1 MERKGTKKSYLCGM
15 RKILFF
21 VAALLPLLTACGPRV
36 QEFRLGEGYAAT
48 SVNAAVFRAA
58 SVTSDARYQFAA
70 WYAPDGTV
78 MVARRELAPAGGWVV
93 QATALMGDCTDAHN
107 TISLGLDGAGH
118 LHISWA
124 QHGVPLRYARSRTP
138 YRSDFEVLDRMVDA
152 ELERHV
158 TYPEFRRF
166 SGGDLLFAYRDG
178 SSGNG
183 DLVLNRYETAAGRWT
198 RVQSRLI
205 DGQGQRNAYWQ
216 MYMDAQDVIHLSWV
230 WRETWM
236 VETNHDLCYA
246 CSRDGGRTWQR
257 SDGSAYALP
266 VTLETAEVAWEIPQG
281 SELINQTSM
290 TADPQG
296 RPCIATYWR
305 ARGDSIPQF
314 RLVRYDGAAWSA
326 AQVGERRTPF
336 SLSGGGTKSIPI
348 SRPQIVTDG
357 KRTLLIYRDAERG
370 SRVTLASSRDLRR
383 WRVRDLTQD
392 PVDAWEPSLDYER
405 WKREGV
411 LDLFVQ
417 RVGQGDGEK
426 TVDLPPQPVRILEVD

>member
-1 MERKGTKKSYLCGM
+1 M
-15 RKILFF
+15 RSKLISLFF
-21 VAALLPLLTACGPRV
+21 VLLTLSACSPRV
-36 QEFRLGEGYAAT
+36 REFRLGEGYAAT

-58 SVTSDARYQFAA
+58 SVTSDSQYQFAA

-78 MVARRELAPAGGWVV
+78 MVARRELAPESGWVV
-93 QATALMGDCTDAHN
+93 QATDLTGNCADAHN
-107 TISLGLDGAGH
+107 VISLGLDGAGH
-118 LHISWA
+118 LHVSWA

-138 YRSDFEVLDRMVDA
+138 YRTDFEVIAQMVDA
-152 ELERHV
+152 DLERHV

-166 SGGDLLFAYRDG
+166 SDGDLLFAYRDG

-183 DLVLNRYETAAGRWT
+183 DLVLNRYDVQQGRWE
-198 RVQSRLI
+198 RIQSKLI
-205 DGQGQRNAYWQ
+205 DGQRQRNAYWQ

-230 WRETWM
+230 WRETWN

-246 CSRDGGRTWQR
+246 ASRDGGRTWQR
-257 SDGSAYALP
+257 SDGTPYALP
-266 VTLETAEVAWEIPQG
+266 ITLETAEVAWEVPQG

-296 RPCIATYWR
+296 HPCIATYWR
-305 ARGDSIPQF
+305 AQGDSIPQY
-314 RLVRYDGAAWSA
+314 RLVRHDGRAWSA
-326 AQVGERRTPF
+326 AQVGTRRTPF

-357 KRTLLIYRDAERG
+357 KRTMLIYRDEERG
-370 SRVTLASSRDLRR
+370 SRVSLAQSRGLRR

>member
-1 MERKGTKKSYLCGM
+1 M
-15 RKILFF
+15 RNKLIPLVF
-21 VAALLPLLTACGPRV
+21 VLLMLSACSPGVR
-36 QEFRLGEGYAAT
+36 EFRLGEGYAAT
-48 SVNAAVFRAA
+48 SVNVAVFRAA
-58 SVTSDARYQFAA
+58 SVTSDSHYQFAA
-70 WYAPDGTV
+70 WYAPDGAVT
-78 MVARRELAPAGGWVV
+78 VARRELAPESGWVV
-93 QATALMGDCTDAHN
+93 QTTALRGNCADAHN
-107 TISLGLDGAGH
+107 VISLGLDGAGY
-118 LHISWA
+118 LHISWS

-138 YRSDFEVLDRMVDA
+138 YSADFELIGQMVDA

-183 DLVLNRYETAAGRWT
+183 DLVLNRYDLASGRWT
-198 RVQSRLI
+198 RVQSKLI
-205 DGQGQRNAYWQ
+205 DGEGRRNAYWQ

-230 WRETWM
+230 WRETWN

-246 CSRDGGRTWQR
+246 ASRDGGRTWQR

-266 VTLETAEVAWEIPQG
+266 ITLASAEVAWEIPQG

-296 RPCIATYWR
+296 HPCIATYWR
-305 ARGDSIPQF
+305 AQGDSIPQY
-314 RLVRYDGAAWSA
+314 RLVRFDGKAWSA

-357 KRTLLIYRDAERG
+357 KRTILIYRDEERG
-370 SRVTLASSRDLRR
+370 SLVTLAQSRGLRR

-405 WKREGV
+405 WKRDAV

-417 RVGQGDGEK
+417 RAGQGDGER
-426 TVDLPPQPVRILEVD
+426 TVDLPPQTVRILEMK

>member
-1 MERKGTKKSYLCGM
+1 M
-15 RKILFF
+15 RSKLISLFF
-21 VAALLPLLTACGPRV
+21 VLLTLSACSPRV
-36 QEFRLGEGYAAT
+36 REFRLGEGYAAT

-58 SVTSDARYQFAA
+58 SVTSDSQYQFAA

-78 MVARRELAPAGGWVV
+78 MVARRELAPESGWVV
-93 QATALMGDCTDAHN
+93 QATDLTGNCADAHN
-107 TISLGLDGAGH
+107 VISLGLDGAGY
-118 LHISWA
+118 LHVSWA

-138 YRSDFEVLDRMVDA
+138 YRADFEVTGQMVDA
-152 ELERHV
+152 DLERHV

-166 SGGDLLFAYRDG
+166 SDGDLLFAYRDG

-183 DLVLNRYETAAGRWT
+183 DLVLNRYDVQQGRWE
-198 RVQSRLI
+198 RIQSKLI
-205 DGQGQRNAYWQ
+205 DGQRQRNAYWQ

-230 WRETWM
+230 WRETWN

-246 CSRDGGRTWQR
+246 ASRDGGRTWQR
-257 SDGSAYALP
+257 SDGTPYALP
-266 VTLETAEVAWEIPQG
+266 ITLETAEVAWEVPQG

-296 RPCIATYWR
+296 HPCIATYWR
-305 ARGDSIPQF
+305 AQGDSIPQY
-314 RLVRYDGAAWSA
+314 RLVRHDGRAWSA
-326 AQVGERRTPF
+326 AQVGARRTPF

-357 KRTLLIYRDAERG
+357 RRTMLIYRDEERG
-370 SRVTLASSRDLRR
+370 SRVSLAQSRGLRR

-405 WKREGV
+405 WKHEGV

-426 TVDLPPQPVRILEVD
+426 TVDLPPQTVRILEITPPIR

>member
-1 MERKGTKKSYLCGM
+1 M
-15 RKILFF
+15 RSKLISLFF
-21 VAALLPLLTACGPRV
+21 VLLTLSACSPRV
-36 QEFRLGEGYAAT
+36 REFRLGEGYAAT

-58 SVTSDARYQFAA
+58 SVTSDSQYQFAA

-78 MVARRELAPAGGWVV
+78 MVARRELAPESGCVV
-93 QATALMGDCTDAHN
+93 QATDLTGNCADAHN
-107 TISLGLDGAGH
+107 VISLGLDGAGH
-118 LHISWA
+118 LHVSWA

-138 YRSDFEVLDRMVDA
+138 YRTDFEVIAQMVDA
-152 ELERHV
+152 DLERHV

-166 SGGDLLFAYRDG
+166 SDGDLLFAYRDG

-183 DLVLNRYETAAGRWT
+183 DLVLNRYDVQQGRWE
-198 RVQSRLI
+198 RIQSKLI
-205 DGQGQRNAYWQ
+205 DGQRQRNAYWQ

-230 WRETWM
+230 WRETWN

-246 CSRDGGRTWQR
+246 ASRDGGQTWQR
-257 SDGSAYALP
+257 SDGTPYALP
-266 VTLETAEVAWEIPQG
+266 ITLETAEVAWEVPQG

-296 RPCIATYWR
+296 HPCIATYWR
-305 ARGDSIPQF
+305 AQGDSIPQY
-314 RLVRYDGAAWSA
+314 RLVRHDGRAWSA
-326 AQVGERRTPF
+326 AQVGTRRTPF

-357 KRTLLIYRDAERG
+357 RRTMLIYRDEERG
-370 SRVTLASSRDLRR
+370 SRVSLAQSRGLRR

>member
-1 MERKGTKKSYLCGM
+1 M
-15 RKILFF
+15 RSKLISLFF
-21 VAALLPLLTACGPRV
+21 VLLTLSACSPRV
-36 QEFRLGEGYAAT
+36 REFRLGEGYAAT

-58 SVTSDARYQFAA
+58 SVTSDSQYQFAA

-78 MVARRELAPAGGWVV
+78 MVARRELAPESGWVV
-93 QATALMGDCTDAHN
+93 QATDLTGNCADAHN
-107 TISLGLDGAGH
+107 VISLGLDGAGY
-118 LHISWA
+118 LHVSWA

-138 YRSDFEVLDRMVDA
+138 YRADFEVTGQMVDA
-152 ELERHV
+152 DLERHV

-166 SGGDLLFAYRDG
+166 SDGDLLFAYRDG

-183 DLVLNRYETAAGRWT
+183 DLVLNRYDVQQGRWE
-198 RVQSRLI
+198 RIQSKLI
-205 DGQGQRNAYWQ
+205 DGQRQRNAYWQ

-230 WRETWM
+230 WRETWN

-246 CSRDGGRTWQR
+246 ASRDGGRTWQR
-257 SDGSAYALP
+257 SDGTPYALP
-266 VTLETAEVAWEIPQG
+266 ITLETAEVAWEIPQG

-296 RPCIATYWR
+296 HPCIATYWR
-305 ARGDSIPQF
+305 AQGDSIPQY
-314 RLVRYDGAAWSA
+314 RLVRHDGRAWSA
-326 AQVGERRTPF
+326 AQVGTRRTPF

-357 KRTLLIYRDAERG
+357 KRTMLIYRDEERG
-370 SRVTLASSRDLRR
+370 SRVSFAQSRGLRR

-426 TVDLPPQPVRILEVD
+426 TVDLPPQTVRILEITPPIR

>member
-1 MERKGTKKSYLCGM
+1 MHIR
-15 RKILFF
+15 RFFLFLAG
-21 VAALLPLLTACGPRV
+21 VSLLAACGPRAR
-36 QEFRLGEGYAAT
+36 EFRLGEGYAAT

-58 SVTSDARYQFAA
+58 SITSDTQCQFAA
-70 WYAPDGTV
+70 WYDPGGTV
-78 MVARRELAPAGGWVV
+78 VVARRELSPLSGWVV
-93 QATALMGDCTDAHN
+93 QETALTGNVADAHN
-107 TISLGLDGAGH
+107 TISLGLDGAGY

-138 YRSDFEVLDRMVDA
+138 YRADFEVIDQMVDP

-166 SGGDLLFAYRDG
+166 SNGDLLFAYRDG

-183 DLVLNRYETAAGRWT
+183 DLVLNRYDVREGRWE
-198 RVQSRLI
+198 RIQSKLI
-205 DGQGQRNAYWQ
+205 DGQRRRNAYWQ

-230 WRETWM
+230 WRESWL

-246 CSRDGGRTWQR
+246 ASRDGGRSWQR
-257 SDGSAYALP
+257 SDGTDYELP
-266 VTLETAEVAWEIPQG
+266 ITLATAEVAWEIPQG

-290 TADPQG
+290 AADPQG
-296 RPCIATYWR
+296 HPYIATYWR
-305 ARGDSIPQF
+305 APGDSIPQY
-314 RLVRYDGAAWSA
+314 RLVWHDGARWQA
-326 AQVGERRTPF
+326 AQVGDRKTPF

-348 SRPQIVTDG
+348 SRPQLVSDG
-357 KRTLLIYRDAERG
+357 KRTMLLFRDVECGSVVSVAE
-370 SRVTLASSRDLRR
+370 SRDLRR
-383 WRVRDLTQD
+383 WRVRDLTKD

-405 WKREGV
+405 WKREAV

-426 TVDLPPQPVRILEVD
+426 TTDLPPQTVRILEIR

>member
-1 MERKGTKKSYLCGM
+1 M
-15 RKILFF
+15 RSKLIPLIF
-21 VAALLPLLTACGPRV
+21 VLLTLSACSPRV
-36 QEFRLGEGYAAT
+36 REFRLGEGYAAT
-48 SVNAAVFRAA
+48 SVNVAVFRAA
-58 SVTSDARYQFAA
+58 SVTSDSHYQFAA
-70 WYAPDGTV
+70 WYAPDGAV
-78 MVARRELAPAGGWVV
+78 MVARRELAPESGWVV
-93 QATALMGDCTDAHN
+93 QTTALRGNCADAHN
-107 TISLGLDGAGH
+107 VISLGLDGAGY
-118 LHISWA
+118 LHISWS

-138 YRSDFEVLDRMVDA
+138 YSADFELVGQMVDA

-183 DLVLNRYETAAGRWT
+183 DLVLNRYDLASGRWT
-198 RVQSRLI
+198 RVQSKLI
-205 DGQGQRNAYWQ
+205 DGEGRRNAYWQ

-230 WRETWM
+230 WRETWN

-246 CSRDGGRTWQR
+246 ASRDGGRTWQR

-266 VTLETAEVAWEIPQG
+266 ITLASAEVAWEIPQG

-296 RPCIATYWR
+296 HPCIATYWR
-305 ARGDSIPQF
+305 AQGDSIPQY
-314 RLVRYDGAAWSA
+314 RLVRFDGKAWSA

-357 KRTLLIYRDAERG
+357 KRTILIYRDEERG
-370 SRVTLASSRDLRR
+370 GLVTFAQSRGLRR

-405 WKREGV
+405 WKRDAV

-417 RVGQGDGEK
+417 RAGQGDGER
-426 TVDLPPQPVRILEVD
+426 TVDLPPQTVRILEMK

>member
-1 MERKGTKKSYLCGM
+1 M
-15 RKILFF
+15 RSKLISLFF
-21 VAALLPLLTACGPRV
+21 VLLTLSACSPRV
-36 QEFRLGEGYAAT
+36 REFRLGEGYAAT

-58 SVTSDARYQFAA
+58 SVTSDSQYQFAA

-78 MVARRELAPAGGWVV
+78 MVARRELAPESGWVV
-93 QATALMGDCTDAHN
+93 QATDLTGNCADAHN
-107 TISLGLDGAGH
+107 VISLGLDGAGY
-118 LHISWA
+118 LHVSWA

-138 YRSDFEVLDRMVDA
+138 YRADFEVTGQMVDA
-152 ELERHV
+152 DLERHV

-166 SGGDLLFAYRDG
+166 SDGDLLFAYRDG

-183 DLVLNRYETAAGRWT
+183 DLVLNRYDVQQGRWE
-198 RVQSRLI
+198 RIQSKLI
-205 DGQGQRNAYWQ
+205 DGQRQRNAYWQ

-230 WRETWM
+230 WRETWN

-246 CSRDGGRTWQR
+246 ASRDGGQTWQR
-257 SDGSAYALP
+257 SDGTPYALP
-266 VTLETAEVAWEIPQG
+266 ITLETAEVAWEIPQG

-296 RPCIATYWR
+296 HPCIATYWR
-305 ARGDSIPQF
+305 AQGDSIPQY
-314 RLVRYDGAAWSA
+314 RLVRHDGRAWSA
-326 AQVGERRTPF
+326 AQVGARRMPF

-357 KRTLLIYRDAERG
+357 KRTMLIYRDEERG
-370 SRVTLASSRDLRR
+370 SRVSFAQSRGLRR

-405 WKREGV
+405 WKHEGV

-426 TVDLPPQPVRILEVD
+426 TVDLPPQTVRILEITPPIR

>member
-1 MERKGTKKSYLCGM
+1 M
-15 RKILFF
+15 RSKLISLFF
-21 VAALLPLLTACGPRV
+21 VLLTLSACSPRV
-36 QEFRLGEGYAAT
+36 REFRLGEGYAAT

-58 SVTSDARYQFAA
+58 SVTSDSQYQFAA

-78 MVARRELAPAGGWVV
+78 MVARRELAPESGWVV
-93 QATALMGDCTDAHN
+93 QATDLTGNCADAHN
-107 TISLGLDGAGH
+107 VISLGLDGAGY
-118 LHISWA
+118 LHVSWA

-138 YRSDFEVLDRMVDA
+138 YRADFEVTGQMVDA
-152 ELERHV
+152 DLERHV

-166 SGGDLLFAYRDG
+166 SDGDLLFAYRDG

-183 DLVLNRYETAAGRWT
+183 DLVLNRYDVQQGRWE
-198 RVQSRLI
+198 RIQSKLI
-205 DGQGQRNAYWQ
+205 DGQRQRNAYWQ

-230 WRETWM
+230 WRETWN

-246 CSRDGGRTWQR
+246 ASRDGGQTWQR
-257 SDGSAYALP
+257 SDGTPYALP
-266 VTLETAEVAWEIPQG
+266 ITLETAEVAWEVPQG

-296 RPCIATYWR
+296 HPCIATYWR
-305 ARGDSIPQF
+305 AQGDSIPQY
-314 RLVRYDGAAWSA
+314 RLVRHDGRAWSA
-326 AQVGERRTPF
+326 AQVGTRRTPF

-357 KRTLLIYRDAERG
+357 RRTMLIYRDEERG
-370 SRVTLASSRDLRR
+370 SRVSFAQSRGLRR

-426 TVDLPPQPVRILEVD
+426 TVDLPPQTVRILEITPPIR

>member
-1 MERKGTKKSYLCGM
+1 MHRKLIS
-15 RKILFF
+15 IVF
-21 VAALLPLLTACGPRV
+21 VLLSLGACGPRV
-36 QEFRLGEGYAAT
+36 QEYRLGEGYAAT

-58 SVTSDARYQFAA
+58 SVTSDARCQFAA
-70 WYAPDGTV
+70 WYDAGGTV
-78 MVARRELAPAGGWVV
+78 MVARRELDPGSGWIV
-93 QATALMGDCTDAHN
+93 QATDLRGDCTDAHN
-107 TISLGLDGAGH
+107 TISLGLDGAGY

-138 YRSDFEVLDRMVDA
+138 YRADFEVVGQMVDA
-152 ELERHV
+152 DLERHV

-166 SGGDLLFAYRDG
+166 SDGDLLFAYRDG

-183 DLVLNRYETAAGRWT
+183 DLVLNRYETASGRWT
-198 RVQSRLI
+198 RIQSKLI
-205 DGQGQRNAYWQ
+205 DGEGQRNAYWQ

-246 CSRDGGRTWQR
+246 ASRDGGRTWQR
-257 SDGSAYALP
+257 SDGTVYGLP
-266 VTLETAEVAWEIPQG
+266 ITLETAEVAWRIPQG

-296 RPCIATYWR
+296 RPCIASYWR
-305 ARGDSIPQF
+305 DPGDSIPQY
-314 RLVRYDGAAWSA
+314 RIVRFDGLIWSA
-326 AQVGERRTPF
+326 TQAGKRTTPF
-336 SLSGGGTKSIPI
+336 SLSGGGTKSIPV
-348 SRPQIVTDG
+348 SRPQIVADG
-357 KRTLLIYRDAERG
+357 DRTWLIFRDVERG
-370 SRVTLASSRDLRR
+370 SRVSLAESSNLLD
-383 WRVRDLTQD
+383 WRVRDLTKD

-405 WKREGV
+405 WKRDGV

-426 TVDLPPQPVRILEVD
+426 TVDLPPQPVRILEIRR

>member
-1 MERKGTKKSYLCGM
+1 M
-15 RKILFF
+15 RSKLISLFF
-21 VAALLPLLTACGPRV
+21 VLLTLSACSPRV
-36 QEFRLGEGYAAT
+36 REFRLGEGYAAT

-58 SVTSDARYQFAA
+58 SVTSDSQYQFAA

-78 MVARRELAPAGGWVV
+78 MVARRELAPESGWVV
-93 QATALMGDCTDAHN
+93 QATDLTGNCADAHN
-107 TISLGLDGAGH
+107 VISLGLDGAGH
-118 LHISWA
+118 LHVSWA

-138 YRSDFEVLDRMVDA
+138 YRTDFEVIAQMVDA
-152 ELERHV
+152 DLERHV

-166 SGGDLLFAYRDG
+166 SDGDLLFAYRDG

-183 DLVLNRYETAAGRWT
+183 DLVLNRYDVQQGRWE
-198 RVQSRLI
+198 RIQSKLI
-205 DGQGQRNAYWQ
+205 DGQRQRNAYWQ

-230 WRETWM
+230 WRETWN

-246 CSRDGGRTWQR
+246 ASRDGGRTWQR
-257 SDGSAYALP
+257 SDGTPYALP
-266 VTLETAEVAWEIPQG
+266 ITLETAEVAWEVPQG

-296 RPCIATYWR
+296 HPCIATYWR
-305 ARGDSIPQF
+305 AQGDSIPQY
-314 RLVRYDGAAWSA
+314 RLVRHDGRAWSA
-326 AQVGERRTPF
+326 AQVGTRRTPF

-357 KRTLLIYRDAERG
+357 RRTMLIYRDEERG
-370 SRVTLASSRDLRR
+370 SLVTFAQSRGLRR

-426 TVDLPPQPVRILEVD
+426 TVDLPPQTVRILEITPPIR

>member
-1 MERKGTKKSYLCGM
+1 M
-15 RKILFF
+15 RSKLISLFF
-21 VAALLPLLTACGPRV
+21 VLLTLSACSPRV
-36 QEFRLGEGYAAT
+36 REFRLGEGYAAT

-58 SVTSDARYQFAA
+58 SVTSDSQYQFAA

-78 MVARRELAPAGGWVV
+78 MVARRELAPESGWVV
-93 QATALMGDCTDAHN
+93 QATDLTGNCADAHN
-107 TISLGLDGAGH
+107 VISLGLDGAGH
-118 LHISWA
+118 LHVSWA

-138 YRSDFEVLDRMVDA
+138 YRTDFEVIAQMVDA
-152 ELERHV
+152 DLERHV

-166 SGGDLLFAYRDG
+166 SDGDLLFAYRDG

-183 DLVLNRYETAAGRWT
+183 DLVLNRYDVQQGRWE
-198 RVQSRLI
+198 RIQSKLI
-205 DGQGQRNAYWQ
+205 DGQRQRNAYWQ

-230 WRETWM
+230 WRETWN

-246 CSRDGGRTWQR
+246 ASRDGGRTWQR
-257 SDGSAYALP
+257 SDGTPYALP
-266 VTLETAEVAWEIPQG
+266 ITLETAEVAWEIPQG

-296 RPCIATYWR
+296 HPCIATYWR
-305 ARGDSIPQF
+305 AQGDSIPQY
-314 RLVRYDGAAWSA
+314 RLVRHDGRAWSA
-326 AQVGERRTPF
+326 AQVGTRRTPF

-357 KRTLLIYRDAERG
+357 KRTMLIYRDEERG
-370 SRVTLASSRDLRR
+370 SRVSFAQSRGLRR

-426 TVDLPPQPVRILEVD
+426 TVDLPPQTVRILEITPPIR

>member
-1 MERKGTKKSYLCGM
+1 M
-15 RKILFF
+15 RSKLIPLIF
-21 VAALLPLLTACGPRV
+21 VLLTLSACSPRV
-36 QEFRLGEGYAAT
+36 REFRLGEGYAAT
-48 SVNAAVFRAA
+48 SVNVAVFRAA
-58 SVTSDARYQFAA
+58 SVTSDSHYQFAA
-70 WYAPDGTV
+70 WYAPDGAV
-78 MVARRELAPAGGWVV
+78 MVARRELAPESGWVV
-93 QATALMGDCTDAHN
+93 QTTALRGNCADAHN
-107 TISLGLDGAGH
+107 VISLGLDGAGY
-118 LHISWA
+118 LHISWS

-138 YRSDFEVLDRMVDA
+138 YSADFELIGQMVDA

-183 DLVLNRYETAAGRWT
+183 DLVLNRYDLASGRWT
-198 RVQSRLI
+198 RVQSKLI
-205 DGQGQRNAYWQ
+205 DGEGRRNAYWQ

-230 WRETWM
+230 WRETWN

-246 CSRDGGRTWQR
+246 ASRDGGRTWQR

-266 VTLETAEVAWEIPQG
+266 ITLASAEVAWEIPQG

-296 RPCIATYWR
+296 HPCIATYWR
-305 ARGDSIPQF
+305 APGDSIPQY
-314 RLVRYDGAAWSA
+314 RLVRHDGRAWSA
-326 AQVGERRTPF
+326 AQVGSRRTPF

-357 KRTLLIYRDAERG
+357 KRTILIYRDEERG
-370 SRVTLASSRDLRR
+370 SLVTFAQSRGLRR

-405 WKREGV
+405 WKRDAV

-417 RVGQGDGEK
+417 RAGQGDGER
-426 TVDLPPQPVRILEVD
+426 TVDLPPQTVRILEMK

>member
-1 MERKGTKKSYLCGM
+1 M
-15 RKILFF
+15 RSKLISLFF
-21 VAALLPLLTACGPRV
+21 VLLTLSACSPRV
-36 QEFRLGEGYAAT
+36 REFRLGEGYAAT

-58 SVTSDARYQFAA
+58 SVTSDSQYQFAA

-78 MVARRELAPAGGWVV
+78 MVARRELAPESGWVV
-93 QATALMGDCTDAHN
+93 QATDLTGNCADAHN
-107 TISLGLDGAGH
+107 VISLGLDGAGH
-118 LHISWA
+118 LHVSWA

-138 YRSDFEVLDRMVDA
+138 YRTDFEVIAQMVDA
-152 ELERHV
+152 DLERHV

-166 SGGDLLFAYRDG
+166 SDGDLLFAYRDG

-183 DLVLNRYETAAGRWT
+183 DLVLNRYDVQQGRWE
-198 RVQSRLI
+198 RIQSKLI
-205 DGQGQRNAYWQ
+205 DGQRQRNAYWQ

-230 WRETWM
+230 WRETWN

-246 CSRDGGRTWQR
+246 ASRDGGQTWQR
-257 SDGSAYALP
+257 SDGTPYALP
-266 VTLETAEVAWEIPQG
+266 ITLETAEVAWEVPQG

-296 RPCIATYWR
+296 HPCIATYWR
-305 ARGDSIPQF
+305 AQGDSIPQY
-314 RLVRYDGAAWSA
+314 RLVRHDGRAWSA
-326 AQVGERRTPF
+326 AQVGTRRTPF

-357 KRTLLIYRDAERG
+357 RRTMLIYRDEERG
-370 SRVTLASSRDLRR
+370 SRVSLAQSRGLRR

-426 TVDLPPQPVRILEVD
+426 TVDLPPQTVRILEITPPIR

>member
-1 MERKGTKKSYLCGM
+1 MSRGTLLAVLSWV
-15 RKILFF
+15 ILSF
-21 VAALLPLLTACGPRV
+21 TACGPRV
-36 QEFRLGEGYAAT
+36 REYRLGEGYAAT
-48 SVNAAVFRAA
+48 SVNATVFRAA
-58 SVTSDARYQFAA
+58 SVTSDEYCQFAA
-70 WYAPDGTV
+70 WYDPEGTV
-78 MVARRELAPAGGWVV
+78 MVARRELAPDSGWVV
-93 QATALMGDCTDAHN
+93 QATELHGTCADAHN
-107 TISLGLDGAGH
+107 VISLGLDGAGY
-118 LHISWA
+118 LHVSWA

-138 YRSDFEVLDRMVDA
+138 YRADFEVVDQMVDA

-166 SGGDLLFAYRDG
+166 SDGDLLFAYRDG

-183 DLVLNRYETAAGRWT
+183 DLVLNRYDVQTGRWE
-198 RVQSRLI
+198 RIQSKLI
-205 DGQGQRNAYWQ
+205 DGERQRNAYWQ

-230 WRETWM
+230 WRETWN

-246 CSRDGGRTWQR
+246 ASRDGGRTWQR

-266 VTLETAEVAWEIPQG
+266 ITLETAEVAWEIPQG

-305 ARGDSIPQF
+305 APGDSIPQY
-314 RLVRYDGAAWSA
+314 RLVRFDGKAWSA
-326 AQVGERRTPF
+326 TQVGERRTPF

-357 KRTLLIYRDAERG
+357 RRTWLIFRDAERD
-370 SRVTLASSRDLRR
+370 SRVTVAQSRNLRR
-383 WRVRDLTQD
+383 WRVRDLSRD

-405 WKREGV
+405 WKREAV

-426 TVDLPPQPVRILEVD
+426 AVDLPPQTVRILEIR

>member
-1 MERKGTKKSYLCGM
+1 M
-15 RKILFF
+15 RSKLISLFF
-21 VAALLPLLTACGPRV
+21 VLLTLSACSPRV
-36 QEFRLGEGYAAT
+36 REFRLGEGYAAT

-58 SVTSDARYQFAA
+58 SVTSDSQYQFAA

-78 MVARRELAPAGGWVV
+78 MVARRELAPESGWVV
-93 QATALMGDCTDAHN
+93 QATDLTGNCADAHN
-107 TISLGLDGAGH
+107 VISLGLDGAGY
-118 LHISWA
+118 LHVSWA

-138 YRSDFEVLDRMVDA
+138 YRADFEVTGQMVDA
-152 ELERHV
+152 DLERHV

-166 SGGDLLFAYRDG
+166 SDGDLLFAYRDG

-183 DLVLNRYETAAGRWT
+183 DLVLNRYDVQQGRWE
-198 RVQSRLI
+198 RIQSKLI
-205 DGQGQRNAYWQ
+205 DGQRQRNAYWQ

-230 WRETWM
+230 WRETWN

-246 CSRDGGRTWQR
+246 ASRDGGQTWQR
-257 SDGSAYALP
+257 SDGTPYALP
-266 VTLETAEVAWEIPQG
+266 ITLETAEVAWEIPQG

-296 RPCIATYWR
+296 HPCIATYWR
-305 ARGDSIPQF
+305 AQGDSIPQY
-314 RLVRYDGAAWSA
+314 RLVRHDGRAWSA
-326 AQVGERRTPF
+326 AQVGARRTPF

-357 KRTLLIYRDAERG
+357 KRTMLIYRDEERG
-370 SRVTLASSRDLRR
+370 SRVSFAQSRGLRR

-405 WKREGV
+405 WKHEGV

-426 TVDLPPQPVRILEVD
+426 TVDLPPQTVRILEITPPIR

>member
-1 MERKGTKKSYLCGM
+1 M
-15 RKILFF
+15 RSKLISLFF
-21 VAALLPLLTACGPRV
+21 VLLTLSACSPRV
-36 QEFRLGEGYAAT
+36 REFRLGEGYAAT

-58 SVTSDARYQFAA
+58 SVTSDSQYQFAA

-78 MVARRELAPAGGWVV
+78 MVARRELAPESGWVV
-93 QATALMGDCTDAHN
+93 QATDLTGNCADAHN
-107 TISLGLDGAGH
+107 VISLGLDGAGY
-118 LHISWA
+118 LHVSWA

-138 YRSDFEVLDRMVDA
+138 YRADFEVIDQMVDA
-152 ELERHV
+152 DLERHV

-166 SGGDLLFAYRDG
+166 SDGDLLFAYRDG

-183 DLVLNRYETAAGRWT
+183 DLVLNRYDVQEGRWE
-198 RVQSRLI
+198 RIQSKLI
-205 DGQGQRNAYWQ
+205 DGQRQRNAYWQ

-230 WRETWM
+230 WRETWN

-246 CSRDGGRTWQR
+246 ASHDGGQTWQR
-257 SDGSAYALP
+257 SDGTPYALP
-266 VTLETAEVAWEIPQG
+266 ITLETAEVAWEIPQG

-296 RPCIATYWR
+296 HPCIATYWR
-305 ARGDSIPQF
+305 AQGDSIPQY
-314 RLVRYDGAAWSA
+314 RLVRFDGKAWSA
-326 AQVGERRTPF
+326 AQVGARRTPF

-357 KRTLLIYRDAERG
+357 RRTMLIYRDEERG
-370 SRVTLASSRDLRR
+370 SLVTFAQSRGLRR

-426 TVDLPPQPVRILEVD
+426 TVDLPPQTVRILEITPPIR

>member
-1 MERKGTKKSYLCGM
+1 M
-15 RKILFF
+15 RSKLISLFF
-21 VAALLPLLTACGPRV
+21 VLLTLSACSPRV
-36 QEFRLGEGYAAT
+36 REFRLGEGYAAT

-58 SVTSDARYQFAA
+58 SVTSDSQYQFAA

-78 MVARRELAPAGGWVV
+78 MVARRELAPESGWVV
-93 QATALMGDCTDAHN
+93 QATDLTGNCADAHN
-107 TISLGLDGAGH
+107 VISLGLDGAGY
-118 LHISWA
+118 LHVSWA

-138 YRSDFEVLDRMVDA
+138 YRADFEVIDQMVDA
-152 ELERHV
+152 DLERHV

-166 SGGDLLFAYRDG
+166 SDGDLLFAYRDG

-183 DLVLNRYETAAGRWT
+183 DLVLNRYDVQQGRWE
-198 RVQSRLI
+198 RIQSKLI
-205 DGQGQRNAYWQ
+205 DGQRQRNAYWQ

-230 WRETWM
+230 WRETWN

-246 CSRDGGRTWQR
+246 ASHDGGRTWQR
-257 SDGSAYALP
+257 SDGTPYALP
-266 VTLETAEVAWEIPQG
+266 ITLETAEVAWEIPQG

-296 RPCIATYWR
+296 HPCIATYWR
-305 ARGDSIPQF
+305 AQGDSIPQY
-314 RLVRYDGAAWSA
+314 RLVRHDGRTWSA
-326 AQVGERRTPF
+326 AQVGARRTPF

-357 KRTLLIYRDAERG
+357 RRTMLIYRDEERG
-370 SRVTLASSRDLRR
+370 SRVSFAQSRGLRR
-383 WRVRDLTQD
+383 WSVRDLTQD

-405 WKREGV
+405 WKHEGV

-426 TVDLPPQPVRILEVD
+426 TVDLPPQTVRILEITPPIR